1 MDKGVWEE
9 AVREDA
15 DKEVMRPCDRC
26 ERRVHTKEGEG
37 VPIVKGGERRSER
50 IHKRTVKEGVYPAV

>member
-15 DKEVMRPCDRC
+15 DKEAIGPCDRC
-26 ERRVHTKEGEG
+26 ERRVCTKEREG
-37 VPIVKGGERRSER
+37 VPVVKSSSSSLSFF
-50 IHKRTVKEGVYPAV
+50 YA